1 MTTSLFLLR
10 PITVADLVSDVP
22 WHSNHE
28 KQKSNHR
35 LPECKPCV
43 VYIYEVLRKNGGVH
57 KMSLATNLSTLR
69 KKHGLTQMELAE
81 KLNVSRQAISRWE
94 VGAAVPSTDNLKI
107 LSHLYGVSVDDIL
120 NGGVASV
127 PQSSDLS
134 DSPQE
139 ALNCNRINK
148 KSKVIIACVLILLAL
163 LVAVVAGMVK
173 SHESAGSN
181 NLPMENMP
189 AEEDDGISETF
200 SFE

>member
-1 MTTSLFLLR
+1 
-10 PITVADLVSDVP
+10 
-22 WHSNHE
+22 
-28 KQKSNHR
+28 
-35 LPECKPCV
+35 
-43 VYIYEVLRKNGGVH
+43 
-57 KMSLATNLSTLR
+57 MSLATNLSTLR

-81 KLNVSRQAISRWE
+81 KLSVSRQAISRWE

-134 DSPQE
+134 ASPQE

-148 KSKVIIACVLILLAL
+148 KSKIIIACVLILLAL
-163 LVAVVAGMVK
+163 LVAIVAGIVK

-189 AEEDDGISETF
+189 AEEDDGIAETF

>member
-1 MTTSLFLLR
+1 
-10 PITVADLVSDVP
+10 
-22 WHSNHE
+22 
-28 KQKSNHR
+28 
-35 LPECKPCV
+35 
-43 VYIYEVLRKNGGVH
+43 
-57 KMSLATNLSTLR
+57 MSLATNLANLR
-69 KKHGLTQMELAE
+69 KKHNLTQMELAE
-81 KLNVSRQAISRWE
+81 KLNVSRQAISRLE
-94 VGAAVPSTDNLKI
+94 VVAAVPSTDKLKT
-107 LSHLYGVSVDDIL
+107 LSVTNEVFVDDIL
-120 NGGVASV
+120 NGGVAST

-148 KSKVIIACVLILLAL
+148 KSKIIIACVLILLAL
-163 LVAVVAGMVK
+163 LVAIVAGIVK